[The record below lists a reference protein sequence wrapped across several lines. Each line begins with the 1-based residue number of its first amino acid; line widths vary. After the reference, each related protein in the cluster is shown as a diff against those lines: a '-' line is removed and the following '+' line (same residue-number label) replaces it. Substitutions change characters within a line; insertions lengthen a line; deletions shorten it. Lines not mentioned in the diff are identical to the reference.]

1 MVITSN
7 TQLYLIT
14 PPKINLKNFPD
25 ILAKTLDAGPV
36 ACLQLRVKNAS
47 EGIIRRY
54 IDALKPVTQAR
65 GVAFI
70 LNDNPILAAD
80 TGCDGVHIGQQDL
93 AYEDA
98 REAVGTNSV
107 VGVTC
112 HNSRHLAME
121 AAEKGADY
129 VAFGAFFESKTKKPK
144 TQADIEILQW
154 WCQDMIVPAVA
165 IGGITLNN
173 CKPIITARADFLAVI
188 ESVWAHPD
196 GPHEAVK
203 RFNKLI
209 KETSHD

>member
-1 MVITSN
+1 MVIPSN

-14 PPKINLKNFPD
+14 PPKIYLKSFPD

-47 EGIIRRY
+47 DGTIRRY
-54 IDALKPVTQAR
+54 INALKPIAQAR

-70 LNDNPILAAD
+70 LNDNPMLAAD
-80 TGCDGVHIGQQDL
+80 TDCDGVHIGQQDL

-98 REAVGTNSV
+98 RAAVGPNSI

-112 HNSRHLAME
+112 HDSRHLAME

-129 VAFGAFFESKTKKPK
+129 VAFGAFFKSKTKKPK
-144 TQADIEILQW
+144 TRADIEILKW

-165 IGGITLNN
+165 IGGITLSN
-173 CKPIITARADFLAVI
+173 CKPLITARTDFLAVI

-203 RFNKLI
+203 SFNKLI
-209 KETSHD
+209 KETSHN